1 MLVSIVISLVNGW
14 HILNV
19 YLADQLAHAF
29 DVLQNDLQTE
39 HGRHLFLHYRALPVI
54 LSFIRPANKV
64 LYCV

>member
-1 MLVSIVISLVNGW
+1 LLVSILISLVG
-14 HILNV
+14 ILHV

-29 DVLQNDLQTE
+29 DVLQNDLQME

-64 LYCV
+64 QY